1 MKINQYCTMLNEQ
14 RTEYVASKGYVNCP
28 QRKSVAG
35 SSLVADFLN
44 NEFQADCLPEEHVSL
59 LCVNTKLR
67 VNGVFEISIGTA
79 DASLSSVREIYK
91 RALMVAAINFIIA
104 HNHPSGDTTPS
115 ETDVKVTKKLV
126 EAGKILEL
134 PLIDHVIIGKGDF
147 SFRENMIE
155 LFK

>member
-1 MKINQYCTMLNEQ
+1 MRINQYCTMLNEQ

-44 NEFQADCLPEEHVSL
+44 NEFQADCLPEEHVWL
-59 LCVNTKLR
+59 LCLNTKLR

-91 RALMVAAINFIIA
+91 RALMVGAINIIIA

-115 ETDVKVTKKLV
+115 ENDVEMTERVRNT
-126 EAGKILEL
+126 GN
-134 PLIDHVIIGKGDF
+134 IIGISLLDHIIIGDRRYTSFKEKGF
-147 SFRENMIE
+147 
-155 LFK
+155 LH